1 MPRLR
6 LQIQVDPDAGD
17 LPVGR
22 PQIRRW
28 VTSALSAR
36 SADAELVLRFVGAA
50 EARVL
55 NRQFRKRDRPTNV
68 LTFDYE
74 SSPVVKA
81 DIVICMPVVR
91 TEAAAQGK
99 GEREHLGH
107 LVVHGVLHASGHDHQ
122 DDEQAS
128 RMEAREKAILKRF
141 GFADPYA

>member
-6 LQIQVDPDAGD
+6 LQIQVEPDAGE
-17 LPVGR
+17 LPIGR

-28 VTSALSAR
+28 VRSALSAPP
-36 SADAELVLRFVGAA
+36 ADAELVLRFVGAA
-50 EARVL
+50 EGEAL

-68 LTFDYE
+68 LTFDYA
-74 SSPVVKA
+74 SSPVVMA

-91 TEAAAQGK
+91 AEAASQGK
-99 GEREHLGH
+99 GVREHLGH
-107 LVVHGVLHASGHDHQ
+107 LVVHGVLHACGHDHQ

-141 GFADPYA
+141 GIADPYA